1 MIDLEAARKAIR
13 DEDLDGWLFTTH
25 HHRDELADRLLRI
38 DRKAVNT
45 RPWYYLIPADGEPVK
60 ILHGIEAHILDHL
73 PGTADYYSSGAELDT
88 LLRAAGIGRIAVQ
101 YSRNLPIISYLD
113 HGTALRLEALG
124 FTLVSSA
131 GLIQRTVGLLSDAG
145 IAAHERAAGHLYAIV
160 TIVWKRLQEAARAG
174 TLTTLTEGDLQQW
187 ILKEFDVRSLETDA
201 PPIVAAGVHSADP
214 HYSPIGKGKRLEPGE
229 VLQLDLWAKES
240 GGSGIYAD
248 ISWVGVLSD
257 TVPPEVERAFDAV
270 RSARDEAVRFI
281 LDGLSMDR
289 PVMGKEVDLA
299 ARARLTAAGYEPYLR
314 HRTGH
319 GIDTEPHGSGVNL
332 DGIEFPDER
341 LLLDGSCF
349 SVEPGVYLP
358 EFGLRTEINVYIR
371 NRNAVVSGGT
381 PQQSLLK
388 F

>member
-13 DEDLDGWLFTTH
+13 EEGLDGWLFTTH

-38 DRKAVNT
+38 DRRAVNT
-45 RPWYYLIPADGEPVK
+45 RPWYYLIPAEGEPVK

-73 PGTADYYSSGAELDT
+73 PGTPRYYSSGSELDA
-88 LLRAAGIGRIAVQ
+88 LLRSTGSGRIAVQ
-101 YSRNLPIISYLD
+101 FSRNLPIISYLD
-113 HGTALRLEALG
+113 HGTALRLEELG

-131 GLIQRTVGLLSDAG
+131 SLIQRTTGLLSDAG
-145 IAAHERAAGHLYAIV
+145 IASHERAAGHLYAIV
-160 TIVWKRLQEAARAG
+160 TIAWKRLQEAARAG
-174 TLTTLTEGDLQQW
+174 TLASLSEGDVQQW
-187 ILKEFDVRSLETDA
+187 ILKEFEVRSLETDA
-201 PPIVAAGVHSADP
+201 PPIVAAGAHSSDP
-214 HYSPIGKGKRLEPGE
+214 HYSPTGKGKRLDPGE

-240 GGSGIYAD
+240 GGSGVYAD

-257 TVPPEVERAFDAV
+257 TVPPEVEHAFEAV

-281 LDGLSMDR
+281 ETGLSLDR

-299 ARARLTAAGYEPYLR
+299 ARAQLAAAGYEAFLR

-332 DGIEFPDER
+332 DGVEFPDDR
-341 LLLDGSCF
+341 LLLEGSCF
-349 SVEPGVYLP
+349 SVEPGVYLT

-371 NRNAVVSGGT
+371 NRNAVISGGP
-381 PQQSLLK
+381 PQQSLLRL
-388 F
+388 